1 MWRGRAGQV
10 KPWVTWADLLTA
22 LRVPLAIAF
31 PFVHHPG
38 AQLGVVAA
46 VAATDFF
53 DGMLARRFG
62 SSRAG
67 AVLDPVADKL
77 FMAAAFLTVARSGRL
92 HPLEIVGVLA
102 RDIVAALA
110 FLGAWIGRRPATLP
124 ARAGGKAVTVC
135 QLLTLVAFIADSSFV
150 RPLAWATAAI
160 GPSRPQPPGSGRRD
174 RRREADCVGCDVAH
188 ALGRGPRGPGVPPPA
203 GEAGRG
209 TRHAHRT
216 VR

>member
-10 KPWVTWADLLTA
+10 KPWVTWADVLTA
-22 LRVPLAIAF
+22 LRVPLAVEF

-77 FMAAAFLTVARSGRL
+77 FMAAAFLPV
-92 HPLEIVGVLA
+92 
-102 RDIVAALA
+102 
-110 FLGAWIGRRPATLP
+110 
-124 ARAGGKAVTVC
+124 ARAGGA
-135 QLLTLVAFIADSSFV
+135 
-150 RPLAWATAAI
+150 
-160 GPSRPQPPGSGRRD
+160 
-174 RRREADCVGCDVAH
+174 
-188 ALGRGPRGPGVPPPA
+188 PPA
-203 GEAGRG
+203 QVAGVLAGR
-209 TRHAHRT
+209 
-216 VR
+216 

>member
-1 MWRGRAGQV
+1 M
-10 KPWVTWADLLTA
+10 KPWVTWADVLTA
-22 LRVPLAIAF
+22 LRVPLAVAF

-38 AQLGVVAA
+38 AQLAVVAA

-92 HPLEIVGVLA
+92 HPIEIVGVLT

-135 QLLTLVAFIADSSFV
+135 QLLTLVAFIADSPLV

-160 GPSRPQPPGSGRRD
+160 GLYAIWDYGRAATR
-174 RRREADCVGCDVAH
+174 
-188 ALGRGPRGPGVPPPA
+188 
-203 GEAGRG
+203 AGRSVIPEATAAREEG
-209 TRHAHRT
+209 ETP
-216 VR
+216 